1 MQNVWIVWM
10 SLALLLPPVA
20 AAQQP
25 DSQEDK
31 FLRAVRSSDAVTVKA
46 MLAAGFNANTKYRYD
61 RMPLS
66 FACDR
71 GNIEVVR
78 ALLDAGAD
86 VAAADSFYSAT
97 AMDWALNKGHVEI
110 VKLLLDRGAA
120 NSEQILMT
128 GVNQNNAELV
138 KASLAKGGLP
148 PESLTAALA
157 RATRTNKPE
166 VGDVLRSQGAKPPL
180 QLDLATLEKY
190 SGTWRPTSG
199 FEITIVHKEGRL
211 EATGGGGPTR
221 FLVAL
226 DQSTFRPE
234 LMGGTTVK
242 FSVDSTGSVT
252 GMTMKQGNNETA
264 YKKVETKP

>member
-1 MQNVWIVWM
+1 MWM
-10 SLALLLPPVA
+10 SLALLAVPGAVA
-20 AAQQP
+20 QEP

-31 FLRAVRSSDAVTVKA
+31 FLRAVRSSDAATVKA

-71 GNIEVVR
+71 GNIDVVR

-86 VAAADSFYSAT
+86 VRAADSFYSAT
-97 AMDWALNKGHVEI
+97 AMDWALNKGHIEI

-148 PESLTAALA
+148 PDSLTAALA

-166 VGDVLRSQGAKPPL
+166 IGDLLRSQGAKPPP
-180 QLDLATLEKY
+180 QLDAAMLDKY
-190 SGTWRPTSG
+190 AGTWRPATGS
-199 FEITIVHKEGRL
+199 EITLVHKDGRL

-221 FLVAL
+221 LLLAL
-226 DQSTFRPE
+226 DETTFRPE
-234 LMGGTTVK
+234 QMGGITVK

-252 GMTMKQGNNETA
+252 GMTMKQGNNETS